1 MEIKQLNLLY
11 VIKNMQ
17 KVLKFRYFL
26 FAFLLIACG
35 ESANQ
40 KATTNAD
47 DNTADSVTA
56 TTEVKQKNIIF
67 FGDSLTAG
75 YQLDPEEAFPARIQ
89 EIVDSLGLDY
99 NVVNAGLSGE
109 TTAGGLNRINWILNQ
124 QADVFVL
131 ELGANDGLRG
141 IPLNET
147 RQNLQAM
154 IDTVRS
160 KNADSA
166 IVLAGMQ
173 IPPNLGQEYTAEFS
187 AIFTDLAKENNLA
200 LIPFLLD
207 GVAGIPELNLP
218 DGIHPTPEGHR
229 IVAANVWKVLE
240 PIINP

>member
-1 MEIKQLNLLY
+1 M
-11 VIKNMQ
+11 
-17 KVLKFRYFL
+17 
-26 FAFLLIACG
+26 
-35 ESANQ
+35 
-40 KATTNAD
+40 
-47 DNTADSVTA
+47 
-56 TTEVKQKNIIF
+56 
-67 FGDSLTAG
+67 
-75 YQLDPEEAFPARIQ
+75 
-89 EIVDSLGLDY
+89 DSLGLDY